1 MKRCGVP
8 HHEETEEPMH
18 GLADGDAEPQIS
30 REALTEYFGAS
41 FPTVERFADR
51 LREEGELRGLI
62 GPREV
67 PRIWD
72 RHILNSAA
80 VVPFLPKTGLIADI
94 GSGAGLPGIV
104 IAAMRPQASVYLV
117 EPMERRCA
125 WLSEIAAD
133 LGLANVEVKRGRA
146 EEYHGA
152 FECDAVTSRAVAAL
166 DKLARL
172 SLPLV
177 RPGGE
182 MIVLKGR
189 NVAREIEPA
198 RKVLRRLKGG
208 EPEIVD
214 APTIPGVET
223 TTVVRIVRQTGA
235 R

>member
-1 MKRCGVP
+1 MP
-8 HHEETEEPMH
+8 IDEEAEEPMRD
-18 GLADGDAEPQIS
+18 LVDGNAEPEIS
-30 REALTEYFGAS
+30 REALTEYFGAAY
-41 FPTVERFADR
+41 PTIERFADR

-80 VVPFLPKTGLIADI
+80 VVPFLPETGLIADI
-94 GSGAGLPGIV
+94 GSGAGLPGVV
-104 IAAMRPQASVYLV
+104 IAAMRPGASVYLV

-125 WLSEIAAD
+125 WLSEIATD
-133 LGLANVEVKRGRA
+133 LNLANIEVKRGRA

-166 DKLARL
+166 DKLVRL

-189 NVAREIEPA
+189 NVAREVEPA

>member
-1 MKRCGVP
+1 
-8 HHEETEEPMH
+8 MH
-18 GLADGDAEPQIS
+18 DAADGNAEPEIPK
-30 REALTEYFGAS
+30 EALAEYFGAS
-41 FPTVERFADR
+41 YPTIAQFADR

-80 VVPFLPKTGLIADI
+80 VVPFLPERGLIADI
-94 GSGAGLPGIV
+94 GSGAGLPGV
-104 IAAMRPQASVYLV
+104 VVAAMRPDATVYLV

-125 WLSEIAAD
+125 WLAEIASD
-133 LGLANVEVKRGRA
+133 LALSNIEIKRGRA

-166 DKLARL
+166 DKLVRL

-198 RKVLRRLKGG
+198 RKALRRLRGA

-214 APTIPGVET
+214 AATIPGVET
-223 TTVVRIVRQTGA
+223 TTVVRIVRQTGS

>member
-1 MKRCGVP
+1 MQSAP
-8 HHEETEEPMH
+8 
-18 GLADGDAEPQIS
+18 DGSEGPEIGS
-30 REALTEYFGAS
+30 EALAEYFGDT
-41 FPTVERFADR
+41 FRTVERFADR
-51 LREEGELRGLI
+51 LRDEGELRGLI

-80 VVPFLPKTGLIADI
+80 VVPFLPEQGLIADV

-104 IAAMRPQASVYLV
+104 IAAMRPEASVYLI

-125 WLSEIAAD
+125 WLTEVATD
-133 LGLANVEVKRGRA
+133 LGLENVEVKRGRA

-166 DKLARL
+166 DKLVRL

-198 RKVLRRLKGG
+198 RKALRRLKGS
-208 EPEIVD
+208 EPEILE
-214 APTIPGVET
+214 APTIPGAES

>member
-1 MKRCGVP
+1 MQ
-8 HHEETEEPMH
+8 HESVGNEDP
-18 GLADGDAEPQIS
+18 DIP
-30 REALTEYFGAS
+30 REALIEYFGDA
-41 FPTVERFADR
+41 FVVVEKFAER
-51 LREEGELRGLI
+51 LRSEGELRGLI

-80 VVPFLPKTGLIADI
+80 VVPFLPRTGLIADV
-94 GSGAGLPGIV
+94 GSGAGLPGVV
-104 IAAMRPQASVYLV
+104 IAAMRPEATVYLI

-125 WLSEIAAD
+125 WLTEIAED
-133 LGLANVEVKRGRA
+133 LSLPNIEVKRGRA

-189 NVAREIEPA
+189 NVSREIDPA
-198 RKVLRRLKGG
+198 RKVLRKLEGS
-208 EPEIVD
+208 EPEIIE
-214 APTIPGVET
+214 APTLPGVET
-223 TTVVRIVRQTGA
+223 TTVVRIVRQTGS

>member
-1 MKRCGVP
+1 MDD
-8 HHEETEEPMH
+8 
-18 GLADGDAEPQIS
+18 LADGTGELELSRDALI
-30 REALTEYFGAS
+30 EYFGTS
-41 FPTVERFADR
+41 FPLIERFADR
-51 LREEGELRGLI
+51 LRDEGELRGLI
-62 GPREV
+62 GPREL

-80 VVPFLPKTGLIADI
+80 VVPFLPETGLIADI

-104 IAAMRPQASVYLV
+104 IAAMRPQASVFLI

-125 WLSEIAAD
+125 WLTEVASD
-133 LGLANVEVKRGRA
+133 LELTNVEVKRGRA
-146 EEYHGA
+146 EEYHDA

-166 DKLARL
+166 DKLVRM

-189 NVAREIEPA
+189 NVTREIDPA
-198 RKVLRRLKGG
+198 RKVLRRLRGS
-208 EPEIVD
+208 EPEILD

-223 TTVVRIVRQTGA
+223 TTVVRIVRQTGS

>member
-1 MKRCGVP
+1 MSF
-8 HHEETEEPMH
+8 ETESAASTPET
-18 GLADGDAEPQIS
+18 LDQQSVRTYFGDAYP
-30 REALTEYFGAS
+30 A
-41 FPTVERFADR
+41 VETFAAR
-51 LREEGELRGLI
+51 LRDEGEVRGLI

-67 PRIWD
+67 DRIWD

-80 VVPFLPKTGLIADI
+80 VVPFLPEAGLIADV

-104 IAAMRPQASVYLV
+104 VAAMRPEAAVYLI

-125 WLSEIAAD
+125 WLTEIVEA
-133 LGLANVEVKRGRA
+133 LGLTNVEVKRGRA

-172 SLPLV
+172 SLPLL

-182 MIVLKGR
+182 MIVLKGK
-189 NVAREIEPA
+189 NVARELDPA
-198 RKVLRRLKGG
+198 RKVLRRLKASQ
-208 EPEIVD
+208 PEIID
-214 APTIPGVET
+214 ASTVPGVES